1 MLLILDDP
9 DFIPLANST
18 AFDDLAAAST
28 SRQCIL
34 HIIVSDTN
42 RLLLSSD
49 NSVTATDK
57 SHRQRIKA
65 RWTPLLGLQGPQSL
79 QSPYKGLNI
88 IVGSNTVMK
97 AIPII
102 TYPQSKTSAW
112 SNFFE
117 SPRKELTFLTKHP
130 WTLSVR
136 ISSQLQTP
144 SHPLYQLLKKWSGL
158 PTTTVIRHVGA
169 LLLLQLV

>member
-1 MLLILDDP
+1 MALVCAKNYPQYTQLQKAFSHMLLILDDP

-65 RWTPLLGLQGPQSL
+65 R
-79 QSPYKGLNI
+79 
-88 IVGSNTVMK
+88 
-97 AIPII
+97 
-102 TYPQSKTSAW
+102 
-112 SNFFE
+112 
-117 SPRKELTFLTKHP
+117 
-130 WTLSVR
+130 
-136 ISSQLQTP
+136 
-144 SHPLYQLLKKWSGL
+144 
-158 PTTTVIRHVGA
+158 
-169 LLLLQLV
+169 